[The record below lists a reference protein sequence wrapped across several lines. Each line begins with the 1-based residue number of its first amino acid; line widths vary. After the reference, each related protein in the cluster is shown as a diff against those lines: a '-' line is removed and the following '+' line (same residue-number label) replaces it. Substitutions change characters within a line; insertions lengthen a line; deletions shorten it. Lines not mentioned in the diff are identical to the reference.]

1 MRAVVQRVTQAQVIV
16 EEEQVGN
23 CGPGL
28 VVLLGVG
35 QEDTEADARF
45 LADKI
50 VNLRLFSDAAD
61 KMNLSVKDIGG
72 SIMAVSQF
80 TLYGD
85 CRKGR
90 RPNFTAAAPPDQAR
104 SLYEQFVIYCRE
116 QAVPVE
122 TGRFQAHMLVEIYN
136 DGPVTLL
143 VDSKRE
149 F

>member
-1 MRAVVQRVTQAQVIV
+1 MRAVVQRVKQAQVTVQNERI
-16 EEEQVGN
+16 GN
-23 CGPGL
+23 CGQGL

-35 QEDTEADARF
+35 HEDTEADARY

-50 VNLRLFSDAAD
+50 VNLRLFSDLED

-72 SIMAVSQF
+72 SILAVSQF
-80 TLYGD
+80 TLFGD

-90 RPNFTAAAPPDQAR
+90 RPNFMAAAPPDQAVR
-104 SLYEQFVIYCRE
+104 LYEQFVQYCR
-116 QAVPVE
+116 QQDVPVE
-122 TGRFQAHMLVEIYN
+122 TGRFQATMLVEIHN

-143 VDSKRE
+143 LDSRRE

>member
-1 MRAVVQRVTQAQVIV
+1 
-16 EEEQVGN
+16 N

-35 QEDTEADARF
+35 HWDTETDARF

-50 VNLRLFSDAAD
+50 VNLRLFSDADD

-72 SIMAVSQF
+72 TILAVSQF

-104 SLYEQFVIYCRE
+104 SLYEQFVGYCRE

-122 TGRFQAHMLVEIYN
+122 TGRFQAHMLVEIHN

-143 VDSKRE
+143 LDSKRE